1 MTASGRGLGAPDCRC
16 VVSQRASCTDSTA
29 ESELEGMS
37 EDQLASLPAFR
48 KGNV

>member
-1 MTASGRGLGAPDCRC
+1 MTASGLGLGAPDCRC

-29 ESELEGMS
+29 EPELEGMS
-37 EDQLASLPAFR
+37 EDQLASLPASR